1 MHATPSRSITERL
14 SISSV
19 GWLDA
24 GRVVNGDVTVKF
36 SNQAQR
42 KGTGGKNPA
51 AYGVQWPFGEMG
63 DPFSPTAP
71 LWQSCDTMR
80 IVMASST
87 IHIPFVFH
95 VH

>member
-1 MHATPSRSITERL
+1 MRATPSRSITERQ
-14 SISSV
+14 SISSA

-24 GRVVNGDVTVKF
+24 GRVVNGDVTVKL
-36 SNQAQR
+36 SNQARR
-42 KGTGGKNPA
+42 KGTSGKNPA
-51 AYGVQWPFGEMG
+51 AYGVQWPSGEIS

-71 LWQSCDTMR
+71 PWQSCDTMR

-87 IHIPFVFH
+87 IHIPFVSN